1 MSTNKPARFDALLPL
16 VSGSTLAGAMSAISI
31 FSVPVLLEAAIS
43 PPQLYRGFVTLFHLG
58 HHICP
63 GTAVLTFVLYSRAA
77 WKRYSTNRSW
87 TLLAIAGVAT
97 VSIVPFTLL
106 FMMSTNEALFDL
118 EKESQSATFA
128 GSLESGN
135 ELVHRWSRM
144 HLMRSMFPMLGAAL
158 GAAAVL
164 SE

>member
-1 MSTNKPARFDALLPL
+1 MP
-16 VSGSTLAGAMSAISI
+16 GAMSAISI
-31 FSVPVLLEAAIS
+31 FSVPVLLEAAVS
-43 PPQLYRGFVTLFHLG
+43 PTQLYHGFVTLFHLG

-77 WKRYSTNRSW
+77 WKRYSKKSSW
-87 TLLAIAGVAT
+87 SLLAAAGIAT

-118 EKESQSATFA
+118 EKESQSAAFT
-128 GSLESGN
+128 GSLDTGKD
-135 ELVHRWSRM
+135 LVGRWSRM
-144 HLMRSMFPMLGAAL
+144 HLMRSMFPLLGAAL

-164 SE
+164 SES